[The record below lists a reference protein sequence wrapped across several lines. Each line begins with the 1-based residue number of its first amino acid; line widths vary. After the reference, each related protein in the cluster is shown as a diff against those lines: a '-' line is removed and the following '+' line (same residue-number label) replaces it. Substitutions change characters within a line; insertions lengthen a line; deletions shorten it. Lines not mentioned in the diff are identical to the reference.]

1 MWRETNAT
9 GSSARDMRRAN
20 GMNGG
25 ERAASPKPAGES
37 SILRGPTRGVAK
49 PSRGLAF
56 AATSQ
61 KSVLHLLQT
70 PPSSH
75 EPVIVNT
82 AQASMDPLASQALAE
97 GGWGYVPGQ
106 PPHLEPTCLALLAL
120 SHEKER
126 YADAIAKGR
135 KFIDECA
142 LADGSYRLAS
152 GRGGAV
158 WATSLVLFTLAKLG
172 EPADSLKR
180 TATWLLGQR
189 GRVLDHPEAG
199 ELQDIDIKLIGW
211 PWAEYNFSWV
221 EPTAW
226 ACLALRAVGQANHPR
241 VQEGHR
247 LLLDRARDEGGINYG
262 NRRVLGKMTDPIPTT
277 TALMLLAL
285 QGQQHPRIASAVD
298 YLTQQ
303 IDTPDLE

>member
-120 SHEKER
+120 SHEPDR
-126 YADAIAKGR
+126 FRGWIDRGR
-135 KFIDECA
+135 TWLRSCA
-142 LADGSYRLAS
+142 GPDGAFRLPG
-152 GRGGAV
+152 GRHEAV
-158 WATSLVLFTLAKLG
+158 WPTAPVLFVESALGATLA
-172 EPADSLKR
+172 
-180 TATWLLGQR
+180 
-189 GRVLDHPEAG
+189 
-199 ELQDIDIKLIGW
+199 
-211 PWAEYNFSWV
+211 
-221 EPTAW
+221 
-226 ACLALRAVGQANHPR
+226 ALR
-241 VQEGHR
+241 
-247 LLLDRARDEGGINYG
+247 D
-262 NRRVLGKMTDPIPTT
+262 
-277 TALMLLAL
+277 
-285 QGQQHPRIASAVD
+285 
-298 YLTQQ
+298 
-303 IDTPDLE
+303 